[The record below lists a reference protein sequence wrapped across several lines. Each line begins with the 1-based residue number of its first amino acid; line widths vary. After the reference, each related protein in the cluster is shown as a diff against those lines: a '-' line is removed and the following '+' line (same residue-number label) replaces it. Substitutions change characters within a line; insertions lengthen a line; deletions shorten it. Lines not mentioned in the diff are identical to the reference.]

1 MKKIAIVGYGYVGNA
16 TELMFDN
23 VEVLIHDPDLGH
35 TIDDWDGVDYA
46 FICVPTPM
54 DKSGRLDFSYVDS
67 ALQSIGNGKIVIRST
82 IGPDQMINDEWI
94 YMPEFLREA
103 TWKEDVENPKS
114 PVVIGINEELH
125 PVICRDD
132 LVSGLKD
139 PLKTVYTMKPK
150 EAAIYKLSRN
160 AMLATK
166 VVFANYLYDACKY
179 AECDFETVIDTF
191 KSENEFGSSHWDVP
205 GPDGERG
212 FGGKCLPKDT
222 SHFAHVMSKHFSPP
236 NFLNFVLKD
245 NELTR

>member
-1 MKKIAIVGYGYVGNA
+1 MKKIAIVGYGYVGKA

-23 VEVLIHDPDLGH
+23 VEILIHDPDLGH

-150 EAAIYKLSRN
+150 NAIYKLSRN

-166 VVFANYLYDACKY
+166 VVFANYLYDVVNMPS
-179 AECDFETVIDTF
+179 VI
-191 KSENEFGSSHWDVP
+191 
-205 GPDGERG
+205 
-212 FGGKCLPKDT
+212 
-222 SHFAHVMSKHFSPP
+222 
-236 NFLNFVLKD
+236 LKLLLIHSNRKMNLD
-245 NELTR
+245 HRIGMCWP

>member
-1 MKKIAIVGYGYVGNA
+1 MKKIAIVGYGYVGKA

-23 VEVLIHDPDLGH
+23 LEVLIHDPDLGY
-35 TIDDWDGVDYA
+35 TIDNWDGVDYA

-54 DKSGRLDFSYVDS
+54 DQSGRLDFSYVDS

-205 GPDGERG
+205 GPDGKRG

>member
-1 MKKIAIVGYGYVGNA
+1 MKKIAIVGYGYVGKA

-23 VEVLIHDPDLGH
+23 VEILIHDPDLGH

-132 LVSGLKD
+132 LVRGL
-139 PLKTVYTMKPK
+139 
-150 EAAIYKLSRN
+150 
-160 AMLATK
+160 
-166 VVFANYLYDACKY
+166 
-179 AECDFETVIDTF
+179 
-191 KSENEFGSSHWDVP
+191 
-205 GPDGERG
+205 
-212 FGGKCLPKDT
+212 
-222 SHFAHVMSKHFSPP
+222 
-236 NFLNFVLKD
+236 
-245 NELTR
+245 